1 MRCCAGDH
9 LAGAGVAI
17 LLLLVEAWFLLL
29 LLFSVTVNFGF
40 GKLIID
46 GGLSRPQSRGVS
58 GQDLGKH
65 PRPIIGDQE

>member
-1 MRCCAGDH
+1 
-9 LAGAGVAI
+9 
-17 LLLLVEAWFLLL
+17 LVEAWFLLL